1 MAANIRPLLTFKH
14 VQSLFTATTTT
25 HNYNSN
31 TLFSQTCSLFYFT
44 YDAPKKMFCP
54 ITLPP
59 GSPGARG
66 KMCVIK
72 KGGALE
78 NEGIKVINKG
88 GVR

>member
-14 VQSLFTATTTT
+14 IQSSFTATATS

-31 TLFSQTCSLFYFT
+31 TFVLTNLLFVLLHIWC
-44 YDAPKKMFCP
+44 AEKNV
-54 ITLPP
+54 LPN
-59 GSPGARG
+59 
-66 KMCVIK
+66 
-72 KGGALE
+72 LE